1 MLWKVGLGAFV
12 TLAELL
18 QICRLEPGALF
29 EMVVVAVDR
38 GVGFVVTV
46 VALEWSQ
53 AFVLVHVI
61 LEIDQRLKNSAA
73 IFFWAGLRLLAEQVR
88 LLNAKFLRR

>member
-1 MLWKVGLGAFV
+1 
-12 TLAELL
+12 
-18 QICRLEPGALF
+18 
-29 EMVVVAVDR
+29 MVMVAVDR

-73 IFFWAGLRLLAEQVR
+73 IFFWAGMRLLAKQVR
-88 LLNAKFLRR
+88 LLFGEMRGFGK